1 MNDRCLRFQEANG
14 KSWGG
19 SVNELGKRDLAVF
32 LIRLYPLSVD
42 YT

>member
-19 SVNELGKRDLAVF
+19 SVKELGRRGLTVF
-32 LIRLYPLSVD
+32 LTRPYARSVD
-42 YT
+42 YA